1 MTPISPRLPLAGLA
15 LAALAACGGG
25 AGAPGVTGTYR
36 VRSIQ
41 ASGQTLMLPTT
52 TVEDQ
57 APSVQKQQD
66 RYLEV
71 TGERVRTYRRERFFG
86 NGSTELPSLAALFY
100 DSTDDVAVT
109 RISGDT
115 IDTGSGTITGV
126 SGGDQVTFTYRS
138 AGVVTRT
145 VTAVREAID
154 VASASRF
161 DALPAT
167 LTASGLQIHLDAG
180 DAASYPGT
188 GDVWHD
194 LSGNANDFDLGAGP
208 GPGPDGK
215 EPSFSDGAFTMGGAF
230 FTKQVNGPFVDGIHQ
245 PGARFTLELWVYVEP
260 GPGSYF
266 IAMGTSNNVG
276 VTGFRWFLDGAL
288 GGFAV
293 ANPLPEIQTPAKRLV
308 SADGWQ
314 QIAIS
319 VDVPAGRGFTF
330 KNGWKFPRDDPD
342 FAIPAWGST
351 SAAAPNL
358 LRLGTQT
365 NDGAALWPAGAR
377 FAIVRMYD
385 RALGV
390 DELRQDYLA
399 DRARFGLGAATS
411 AR

>member
-1 MTPISPRLPLAGLA
+1 MNGVNEVRAAVSPSNIVRKAI
-15 LAALAACGGG
+15 
-25 AGAPGVTGTYR
+25 PGVADVQDTITATRGLVNPVTTE
-36 VRSIQ
+36 
-41 ASGQTLMLPTT
+41 ASDAGS
-52 TVEDQ
+52 
-57 APSVQKQQD
+57 ASVQ
-66 RYLEV
+66 
-71 TGERVRTYRRERFFG
+71 T
-86 NGSTELPSLAALFY
+86 
-100 DSTDDVAVT
+100 
-109 RISGDT
+109 
-115 IDTGSGTITGV
+115 
-126 SGGDQVTFTYRS
+126 
-138 AGVVTRT
+138 
-145 VTAVREAID
+145 
-154 VASASRF
+154 
-161 DALPAT
+161 
-167 LTASGLQIHLDAG
+167 
-180 DAASYPGT
+180 
-188 GDVWHD
+188 
-194 LSGNANDFDLGAGP
+194 
-208 GPGPDGK
+208 
-215 EPSFSDGAFTMGGAF
+215 
-230 FTKQVNGPFVDGIHQ
+230 
-245 PGARFTLELWVYVEP
+245 VEP